1 MSRSD
6 SQSSS
11 AEQYEDEDLKRS
23 LNTRQMAMM
32 AIGGAIG
39 VGLFYGSSGAIS
51 YAGPSVL
58 LAYALA
64 GAAIFIVCRAVGEM
78 ATAEPV
84 SGATVSYASRY
95 IHPFVGYAI
104 GWTSLL
110 GCVAGSGA
118 EFTALG
124 KYVQYWFPSFPIWAS
139 GLIGMVL
146 MGVINLI
153 SVSFYGESQFWL
165 SAVKVVT
172 IIVMVI
178 GGLIIIFTGIGN
190 GGHPV
195 MLTNL
200 TVDGFMPNGLSGLLF
215 SVVMV
220 AFAFGGSESVAY
232 TAGEAKDVKK
242 TMPRAVNGVFWSIV
256 LFYLGSTFVILCM
269 WPWDK
274 MKGVGSPFVRVFASL
289 GIPAA
294 ASIIN
299 FVVITASLSAVSSG
313 IFMYSRQLYNLSLQ
327 GSAPSILSKVSK
339 KKIPYVSVL
348 TVVLM
353 QLVGIALMAVL
364 PERAFA
370 LFSSITVF
378 MLVFS
383 WVAELVSEY
392 HFRSIKR
399 REGKEDELT
408 FKLPLYPFSNFYA
421 LAFMGLVMIM
431 MAIMPEYRISYLVT
445 IPWMILL
452 AVLFVLQRRS
462 SNKQTGTTSDEDLV
476 NPAPTNG
483 EADLDATL
491 SGEGHEAMADS

>member
-124 KYVQYWFPSFPIWAS
+124 KYVQFWFPSFPIWAS

-242 TMPRAVNGVFWSIV
+242 TMPRAVNGVFWSII

-383 WVAELVSEY
+383 WVAELVSEH

-462 SNKQTGTTSDEDLV
+462 ANKQTGTTSDEDLD
-476 NPAPTNG
+476 NPGPSIG
-483 EADLDATL
+483 EADLDTTL